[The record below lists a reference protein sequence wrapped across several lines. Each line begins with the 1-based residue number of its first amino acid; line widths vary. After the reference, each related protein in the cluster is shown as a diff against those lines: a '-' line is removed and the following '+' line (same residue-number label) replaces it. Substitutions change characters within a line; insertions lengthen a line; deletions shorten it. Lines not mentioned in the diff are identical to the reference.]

1 MALRREGMGPLAA
14 ADASAKVIANTV
26 VLLTDAPRGSY
37 KVGSVRFANGAHRCK
52 RGSTLHVLLHAGIAS
67 SSVLTSSGGF
77 GVLSPLGFDQ
87 ESEAPRSIS
96 RAAAARAYTMYMHWY
111 CMVDLIRNRAIPL
124 LRGYFN
130 RHMTRRR
137 AATKALLGEEYVT
150 RDSDRAW
157 LDRAGK
163 TPPRLA
169 SPYGSVPTVF
179 RYFENVPDELSEM
192 RTTES
197 RCAGE
202 RHVGMLYGDAEEC
215 ITTMASWKH
224 MCDEAQCFGR
234 ALYDAE
240 QVAIDAAPAILNE
253 AWQR

>member
-1 MALRREGMGPLAA
+1 
-14 ADASAKVIANTV
+14 
-26 VLLTDAPRGSY
+26 
-37 KVGSVRFANGAHRCK
+37 
-52 RGSTLHVLLHAGIAS
+52 
-67 SSVLTSSGGF
+67 
-77 GVLSPLGFDQ
+77 
-87 ESEAPRSIS
+87 
-96 RAAAARAYTMYMHWY
+96 MYMHW
-111 CMVDLIRNRAIPL
+111 CAHDLSAFPPPHQSCNITTCR
-124 LRGYFN
+124 RGYFN

-137 AATKALLGEEYVT
+137 AATKALLGEEYVD
-150 RDSDRAW
+150 RHADRAW
-157 LDRAGK
+157 LDRAPG

-169 SPYGSVPTVF
+169 SPYGDVPKVF

-192 RTTES
+192 RTAEARS
-197 RCAGE
+197 VGE

-240 QVAIDAAPAILNE
+240 QVAIDAAPALLNE

>member
-1 MALRREGMGPLAA
+1 MYCVP
-14 ADASAKVIANTV
+14 
-26 VLLTDAPRGSY
+26 
-37 KVGSVRFANGAHRCK
+37 
-52 RGSTLHVLLHAGIAS
+52 GIAS
-67 SSVLTSSGGF
+67 SSVLTSAGGF
-77 GVLSPLGFDQ
+77 GVLSPLGFEQ

-96 RAAAARAYTMYMHWY
+96 RAAAARAYTMYMHW
-111 CMVDLIRNRAIPL
+111 CVRAGTPTL
-124 LRGYFN
+124 QMHTPSYRGYFN

-137 AATKALLGEEYVT
+137 AATKALLGDEYVT
-150 RDSDRAW
+150 RDADRAW
-157 LDRAGK
+157 LDRAPG

-169 SPYGSVPTVF
+169 SPYGDVPKVF

-192 RTTES
+192 RTAEA
-197 RCAGE
+197 RHAGE
-202 RHVGMLYGDAEEC
+202 RHVGMLFGDAEEC

-240 QVAIDAAPAILNE
+240 QVAIDSAPAVLNE